1 MTTDFWYIQMIDH
14 RISIALILFLLLM
27 LMGNMRK
34 KEKFELRAVLSL
46 ATFLVVSWGVRT
58 LVDTQLEGSI
68 AQGIGYGIYTL
79 IMGLLFMACYD
90 WCYETKKGELLYL
103 DLMALTIFKL
113 AWNIFKAASYASSLL
128 GISSMWT
135 RYSVVG
141 SLVSYVVYVLT
152 CVVCC
157 YFMRETILQATDM
170 PLKPIVR
177 IAFVFYACQVSLEFC
192 GTVYTATN
200 QGFFLYYF
208 CALLY
213 TATNL
218 SVLALVSQRDRA
230 QRDKESMQSFMENK
244 IHYYQVSRDGITSLQ
259 VKCHDL
265 KHQIKAIR
273 SQIGKENFEKYLD
286 RLQDSIDE
294 YGTVVDCGNETINVV
309 LTEKNIICL
318 SNGVKFSYIIDGT
331 LFDFLSEME
340 IVSLFGNVLDNAL
353 ESCSKVSDPQKR
365 VISLKALSRG
375 EVVVLHVENF
385 YEDELVMVD
394 GMPMTTKSGTGHG
407 FGLRSIREIA
417 ERYDGTVSVDTESNI
432 FKLTVLL
439 HPPKAK

>member
-1 MTTDFWYIQMIDH
+1 M
-14 RISIALILFLLLM
+14 
-27 LMGNMRK
+27 
-34 KEKFELRAVLSL
+34 
-46 ATFLVVSWGVRT
+46 
-58 LVDTQLEGSI
+58 
-68 AQGIGYGIYTL
+68 
-79 IMGLLFMACYD
+79 
-90 WCYETKKGELLYL
+90 
-103 DLMALTIFKL
+103 
-113 AWNIFKAASYASSLL
+113 
-128 GISSMWT
+128 
-135 RYSVVG
+135 
-141 SLVSYVVYVLT
+141 SYVVYVLT

-353 ESCSKVSDPQKR
+353 ESCGKVSDPQKR
-365 VISLKALSRG
+365 VISLKALLRG